1 MSEDKVDLSPYI
13 TQYAATVLNAKLPP
27 LSIPDGPTWNDRV
40 KRAEKIALIVQRVQE
55 DIEDKYLD
63 IRESILDQIQ
73 QSAPV
78 GCRVEGSLLIVPK
91 GVKGVNVDF
100 LKTFEPKL

>member
-1 MSEDKVDLSPYI
+1 MSEEIDLSPYI
-13 TQYAATVLNAKLPP
+13 TPYAANAHAQLPP
-27 LSIPDGPTWNDRV
+27 VNMQDGPTWNDRV

-55 DIEDKYLD
+55 DMEDKYLD
-63 IRESILDQIQ
+63 IRESILVQIQ

-91 GVKGVNVDF
+91 GVNVDF
-100 LKTFEPKL
+100 LKTFVPKL